1 MLDNEQHATAHSGVE
16 APATPG
22 NTQPGGAHSGD
33 EAGATSQART
43 QTPRKAGRSTGRGRS
58 ASGRNSRP
66 GSSARSA
73 SSPGEESEDDAL
85 ALLVLSR
92 LQEQAWSRGEAR
104 RSLGKRMTTEDGVAP
119 WDARRTRGG
128 GACGGAGSE
137 GLDADSDDDFAPGI
151 PTGRDRPGPTRFDP
165 RTGKRELDRAVT
177 QRGWAGKL
185 AMAHVV
191 NSWGEIAG
199 PQLAEHSQIIAFD
212 EGSLT
217 VRASSSAWAQQL
229 RLLQPTIERN
239 VGEVL
244 QKHFLG
250 AGSAQFSLKILGPA
264 GPSWKHGRF
273 GAARGGRGPRDTYG

>member
-1 MLDNEQHATAHSGVE
+1 MPEIEQRPGQPGS
-16 APATPG
+16 APA
-22 NTQPGGAHSGD
+22 GG
-33 EAGATSQART
+33 EAGEPSQASST
-43 QTPRKAGRSTGRGRS
+43 QTPGMASRSAGRGCST
-58 ASGRNSRP
+58 SGSQSRA
-66 GSSARSA
+66 GGTARSA
-73 SSPGEESEDDAL
+73 STTGEEFDDDAL
-85 ALLVLSR
+85 ALSVLSR

-104 RSLGKRMTTEDGVAP
+104 RSLGKRVTTEDGLAP
-119 WDARRTRGG
+119 WDARRTRSGS
-128 GACGGAGSE
+128 GGAGSE
-137 GLDADSDDDFAPGI
+137 GLDADSEDDFAPGI

-165 RTGKRELDRAVT
+165 RTGQRELERAVT

-191 NSWGEIAG
+191 NSWAEITG
-199 PQLAEHSQIIAFD
+199 PQLAEHSQVIAFD

-239 VGEVL
+239 IGEVL
-244 QKHFLG
+244 QANFLG

>member
-1 MLDNEQHATAHSGVE
+1 MPENEQR
-16 APATPG
+16 PG
-22 NTQPGGAHSGD
+22 QPGGMDKLGGVDSQESAS
-33 EAGATSQART
+33 ELSQASST
-43 QTPRKAGRSTGRGRS
+43 QTPGMASRSAGRGRS
-58 ASGRNSRP
+58 ASGSQSRA
-66 GSSARSA
+66 GGTARSA
-73 SSPGEESEDDAL
+73 STTGEEFDDDAL
-85 ALLVLSR
+85 ALSVLSR

-104 RSLGKRMTTEDGVAP
+104 RSLGKRVTTEDGLAP
-119 WDARRTRGG
+119 WDARRTRSGG
-128 GACGGAGSE
+128 GSGGSGGAGSE
-137 GLDADSDDDFAPGI
+137 GLDADSKDDFAPGI

-177 QRGWAGKL
+177 QRGWGGKL

-191 NSWGEIAG
+191 NSWAEIAG
-199 PQLAEHSQIIAFD
+199 PQLAEHSQVIAFD

-239 VGEVL
+239 IGEVL
-244 QKHFLG
+244 QANFLG
-250 AGSAQFSLKILGPA
+250 VGSAQFSLKILGPA